1 MKKEYLNEIWRPIKG
16 YEGLYEVS
24 NLGRVKSLVRNGTI
38 LKERILN
45 QFIVKNYL
53 KTNLRNKGQKQYYV
67 HRLVAEAFLPIPNE
81 LKQYIGTRYL
91 QVNHKDENPLN
102 NIVSNLEWCTAS
114 YNTNY
119 GTRNERVALK
129 ESKIVLQYDLE
140 GNFIKEWYGVKE
152 TAKYFKCYDNR
163 FNIAIKE
170 KRSAF
175 NSFWSN
181 IKVPKLDITEYRLS
195 QHSEIYEYDLEGNF
209 IKMYKSIKEIQQNFK
224 LTKATICSAK
234 SQKLPVNG
242 FYFVDAFVNI
252 NDLVKSRELIDN
264 ITDRSVSKYKN
275 GIKLYTYPS
284 LAKAAKENNTTTT
297 VIKKS
302 IKNDEGIWSYGISDT
317 YNNNINPVPVKVF
330 QYDLEDNL
338 VKVWDSISSCS
349 REHPKVRA
357 VLKGI
362 RNQTHNFK
370 FKLS

>member
-1 MKKEYLNEIWRPIKG
+1 MKYIVYCTTCTANGKIYIGVHKTENPDIFDRYIGNGLEIGYTIKNPKTAFQRAVKKYGYSAFKRSTLFVYDNEEDAYKKEAEIVN
-16 YEGLYEVS
+16 YDF
-24 NLGRVKSLVRNGTI
+24 VKR
-38 LKERILN
+38 
-45 QFIVKNYL
+45 
-53 KTNLRNKGQKQYYV
+53 
-67 HRLVAEAFLPIPNE
+67 
-81 LKQYIGTRYL
+81 
-91 QVNHKDENPLN
+91 KDN
-102 NIVSNLEWCTAS
+102 
-114 YNTNY
+114 YNTTIGGRHPGSCY
-119 GTRNERVALK
+119 K
-129 ESKIVLQYDLE
+129 FIYQYDLE

-195 QHSEIYEYDLEGNF
+195 QHSEIYQYDLEGNF